1 MVKYDIVYLLKNDY
15 DSEELKY
22 SLRSVCKNFPY
33 RKIFFIG
40 GKPEGITPDVY
51 IEDEQPGRS
60 KWEKSTHSLKLALES
75 DEITENFWLF
85 NDDFF
90 VMNKVTKPQNYFNG
104 SLEKR
109 IADLRRKNIKG
120 SAYIRELE
128 LLKSKLTSLKKDSL
142 SFALHLPM
150 LINKN
155 LALRLFEKFP
165 RCKMFRSFYGNYF
178 EIECSFTKDVK
189 VYDNTSVPNTDFLS
203 TSDES
208 FKDGTV
214 GEFIRACFPDPCK
227 YEDIKEEKSSYLP
240 ERYTEDGDEIIS

>member
-90 VMNKVTKPQNYFNG
+90 VMKPF
-104 SLEKR
+104 
-109 IADLRRKNIKG
+109 KG
-120 SAYIRELE
+120 SFTNFVDGTLERRIQELRQEFAWLKPYGRTLYKAQQE
-128 LLKSKLTSLKKDSL
+128 LRSLGCPEMNYDV
-142 SFALHLPM
+142 HLPM
-150 LINKN
+150 LWNKQLAAASINQCSS
-155 LALRLFEKFP
+155 P
-165 RCKMFRSFYGNYF
+165 QMRSVYGNINRSPY
-178 EIECSFTKDVK
+178 IVRDDVK
-189 VYDNTSVPNTDFLS
+189 VYSLEEVPDDPDFLS
-203 TSDES
+203 TNDNT
-208 FKDGTV
+208 FRDGAV
-214 GEFIRACFPDPCK
+214 GEYIRNAFPEPSRF
-227 YEDIKEEKSSYLP
+227 EI
-240 ERYTEDGDEIIS
+240 DE